1 MFIAFMR
8 LRYCKANLTAYVN
21 GQLSPRARRRIARYI
36 DIDAACYAEYVRQR
50 ELARELNHSLPY
62 IGQPTQ
68 PQLDRVWG
76 AIQAEIGTITEI
88 GSSVSTSAPT
98 PALASSQ
105 QRYTPHY
112 MQVKR
117 ANTRFGL
124 VGIACGL
131 VMALPVM
138 LGNSNVSALYVPTP
152 PEPQLERAF
161 TVAEMVSTDA
171 NGTSADSPTRA
182 VTEATSEPLQPETA
196 EIVYRATP
204 AATQK

>member
-1 MFIAFMR
+1 MLIAFMR

-68 PQLDRVWG
+68 PQLDRIWG
-76 AIQAEIGTITEI
+76 AIQAEMGGISPT
-88 GSSVSTSAPT
+88 AP
-98 PALASSQ
+98 ASH
-105 QRYTPHY
+105 RTPHY
-112 MQVKR
+112 VQVKR
-117 ANTRFGL
+117 ANTRFGV

-131 VMALPVM
+131 VLALPVM
-138 LGNSNVSALYVPTP
+138 LGNSNVSALSVPTP
-152 PEPQLERAF
+152 PEPQLEQAF
-161 TVAEMVSTDA
+161 TVAEMVSTYSSDA
-171 NGTSADSPTRA
+171 ANDRPTRA

-204 AATQK
+204 VATQK

>member
-68 PQLDRVWG
+68 PQLDRMWG

-88 GSSVSTSAPT
+88 NPTASVT
-98 PALASSQ
+98 PSHSH
-105 QRYTPHY
+105 RTPHY

>member
-1 MFIAFMR
+1 MFVAFMR
-8 LRYCKANLTAYVN
+8 LRYCKANLAAYIN

-62 IGQPTQ
+62 IGQPSQ
-68 PQLDRVWG
+68 PQIDRIWG
-76 AIQAEIGTITEI
+76 AIQAEI
-88 GSSVSTSAPT
+88 SPNAATSA
-98 PALASSQ
+98 SQ
-105 QRYTPHY
+105 RPTPHY
-112 MQVKR
+112 LQVKR

-124 VGIACGL
+124 VGIACSL
-131 VMALPVM
+131 VMALPLM
-138 LGNSNVSALYVPTP
+138 MGNSNFSALYVPTP
-152 PEPQLERAF
+152 PDPQVEQAF

-171 NGTSADSPTRA
+171 SGTSDRTVRA

-204 AATQK
+204 VATQK

>member
-1 MFIAFMR
+1 MFVAFMR
-8 LRYCKANLTAYVN
+8 LRYCKANLAAYIN

-62 IGQPTQ
+62 IGQPSQ
-68 PQLDRVWG
+68 PQLDRIWG
-76 AIQAEIGTITEI
+76 AIQAEMGIINEI
-88 GSSVSTSAPT
+88 SPNAPTSA
-98 PALASSQ
+98 SQ
-105 QRYTPHY
+105 RPTPHY
-112 MQVKR
+112 LQVKR

-124 VGIACGL
+124 VGIACSL
-131 VMALPVM
+131 VMALPLM
-138 LGNSNVSALYVPTP
+138 MGNSNFSALYVPTP
-152 PEPQLERAF
+152 PDPQVERAF

-171 NGTSADSPTRA
+171 SGTSDRTVHA

-204 AATQK
+204 VATQK